1 MIYCKRSLDNTFHGY
16 GFEIN
21 DEDNNDGT
29 VNVENTD
36 PIQDIDAYD
45 DNITPVMEIE
55 DDSALLVEPVS
66 YEGGALA
73 NEEPVLFYNE
83 ILESIPVIPVEN
95 CHGAICEN
103 IPVEIAGTDNGF
115 VAAEKKAQDDEGEAL
130 FVPAE
135 DIVPVKSQQ
144 EGGSIYAKGYALKLH
159 GGSIRAL
166 GYQTGD
172 GEYYTI
178 EGGSLKSIFKK
189 IANKVKGVGKKVLNK
204 AGDVTK
210 NLAKKVADT
219 GKVALNAVGN
229 AAQKFVESGAIEK
242 AVGQLGSVMDQKARN
257 VTTNLVGKILTGK
270 GLGGAILSNQFDD
283 FYDRYGGSI
292 VAYGFNGGMLSEDAA
307 NRDPHNGYMHGSGND
322 VDNNEVD
329 PNDINSVI
337 KDIAIKVKNK
347 HIAREAAIKKIA
359 LLISG
364 KQPGI
369 TQQKANEAAR
379 QALNQALFDL
389 EPSSSSSSTGTTDTT
404 LTEKVGD
411 FITSGTGQEVVSALL
426 EPLKLAYRYFVYF
439 VNSDKAAEVMEK
451 VGTYGKLYGKPIAI
465 GTLALGGA
473 ATTTYL
479 FSGRS
484 NASTDLVNTS
494 IEAMKYYPGTNVRV
508 LTEGTRR
515 WDNADVLF
523 QQAHI
528 ELQNCYSNSD
538 SIWRK
543 RSPEEKMEVCD
554 EYFQT
559 IKNFKTLE
567 EVAKKAEIRA
577 EKEIADSAVTGE
589 LPKTAEMLAKKKPL
603 LIEDATL
610 IQKTAAIFIDPEMI
624 DNVAAAGKL
633 LKSKFMNW
641 MGYEEKK
648 KVTFVPDGKG
658 YGRRRRYK
666 RGYGFSGG
674 DLPSSTRSRY
684 SKARKWLQG
693 ISNVTIDKVRE
704 RITSARQRWSSR
716 YLINPANNR
725 GNEDGFFDIINFAAI
740 GEWISTYGIGIGT
753 CTQLITH
760 GISCIASLI
769 TGGGSLALLF
779 GATGALAGIWLA
791 IFLWNHYHQIHIPAN
806 ENEYRLLI
814 ENLDQL
820 QEIKVQIAKINEI
833 LVEVMEEDPVLSQLQ
848 VQQAAETVMPQLEQ
862 IAINLNSIISCVN
875 VLTEAD
881 KPLTEALQESQLR
894 LNDDANI
901 RRIRESRYKIERL
914 LKGNKPKSSTRVG
927 KFTNSSVHNHTP
939 ILKTIGYR
947 DKEDIQDLIDELA
960 EQDEKIEEEEERE
973 HDEIQNYIE
982 NQPILGLVIDN
993 DGNEYMEEIE
1003 TEGVKKLSDQ
1013 SIRIPTKDGFK
1024 DIKFKDIVDL
1034 STKYDATISDIIE
1047 KFRKPTEEFKQKN
1060 PVLAAEI
1067 EKISKEAQQKQ
1078 EQKTPLVGHKYDTR
1092 NNPRNKTKGGQINPL
1107 DIPMNPAY
1115 DYDYDD
1121 IEITP
1126 SRNPLDIPMNPAY
1139 DYDYDDG
1146 IEITPS
1152 RNPLDIPMNPAYDYD
1167 YDDIEITPFTRQRNP
1182 LDIPMNPAYDYDYD
1196 DDDIEIIPPR
1206 NNLTYDSSGRVL
1218 PYSIRKQI
1226 NPLDIPMRSRYKN
1239 GGSLYNDAPPRL
1251 LAFPTTVSR
1260 RTMQVVP
1267 RREILGYLRQRSS
1280 LNGNYSSP
1288 EYIAYR
1294 RGEFDAVMADRIK
1307 EVLKNKPRLYSMF
1320 KEQIRGKGFAVN
1332 GIQYD
1337 GYYRPMYG
1345 SSLSYN
1351 YPYDAIDIMKRKRKY
1366 PPRPIRGNG
1375 LITNL
1380 FKKATKTIKN
1390 KVIPTVKNK
1399 VLPAAKQ
1406 LAKKIV

>member
-45 DNITPVMEIE
+45 DNITPIMEIE

-322 VDNNEVD
+322 VEVD

-389 EPSSSSSSTGTTDTT
+389 EPSSSSSSTDTTDTT

-528 ELQNCYSNSD
+528 ELQNCYNNSD

-633 LKSKFMNW
+633 LKNKFMNW

-658 YGRRRRYK
+658 YGGRRRRYR
-666 RGYGFSGG
+666 RGYGFFGG

-684 SKARKWLQG
+684 SKARKWLYG
-693 ISNVTIDKVRE
+693 LTDVTINKVRE
-704 RITSARQRWSSR
+704 RIAIAKQKWSSN
-716 YLINPANNR
+716 YLITPAASR
-725 GNEDGFFDIINFAAI
+725 GNEDGFFDIVNFGAI
-740 GEWISTYGIGIGT
+740 GEWISTYGIGIAT

-769 TGGGSLALLF
+769 TGGGTLALVF
-779 GATGALAGIWLA
+779 GAAGAVAGIWLA

-814 ENLDQL
+814 QNLDQL
-820 QEIKVQIAKINEI
+820 QEIKAQISKINEI
-833 LVEVMEEDPVLSQLQ
+833 LVGIMRDDPVLSQLQ
-848 VQQAAETVMPQLEQ
+848 VQQVADTIMPELEQ
-862 IAINLNSIISCVN
+862 IAINLNSIVSCVN
-875 VLTEAD
+875 VLTEPD
-881 KPLTEALQESQLR
+881 KPLAEALQESQLR
-894 LNDDANI
+894 LKADADTQ
-901 RRIRESRYKIERL
+901 RIREARHKINRL
-914 LKGNKPKSSTRVG
+914 FLQNKPKSSTNIK

-947 DKEDIQDLIDELA
+947 DKEDIEELTRELIEEGARID
-960 EQDEKIEEEEERE
+960 EEEERE
-973 HDEIQNYIE
+973 YEAIEQYKQQAIGPYI
-982 NQPILGLVIDN
+982 NDDDDDDIDQT
-993 DGNEYMEEIE
+993 MEEIQ
-1003 TEGVKKLSDQ
+1003 TDGAKKLSEHA
-1013 SIRIPTKDGFK
+1013 ITIPTQNGTKSIPFK
-1024 DIKFKDIVDL
+1024 ELVDL
-1034 STKYDATISDIIE
+1034 SEKYNTEIDTIIE
-1047 KFRKPTEEFKQKN
+1047 KIRKPTQEFEQKN
-1060 PVLAAEI
+1060 PDLVAELNKI
-1067 EKISKEAQQKQ
+1067 PEREKKAPS
-1078 EQKTPLVGHKYDTR
+1078 LGHKYDTR

-1107 DIPMNPAY
+1107 DM
-1115 DYDYDD
+1115 
-1121 IEITP
+1121 
-1126 SRNPLDIPMNPAY
+1126 PMNPAY

-1182 LDIPMNPAYDYDYD
+1182 LDIPMNPAYDYDYDD

-1288 EYIAYR
+1288 EYLAYR

-1351 YPYDAIDIMKRKRKY
+1351 YPYDAIDIMKRRRKY